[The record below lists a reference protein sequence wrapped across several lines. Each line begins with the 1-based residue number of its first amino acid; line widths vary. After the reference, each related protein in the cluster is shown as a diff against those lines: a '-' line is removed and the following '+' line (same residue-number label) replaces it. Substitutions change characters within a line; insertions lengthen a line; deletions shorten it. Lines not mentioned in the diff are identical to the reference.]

1 MKQQLAK
8 SIKTKSLVNYNLD
21 SKDSLKITTIRQAVL
36 SKSPSLTTIIKES
49 SITKAEGIIEALLFQ
64 LNERIK
70 IKEKLSENEMRRLA
84 DSIIGKYSGL
94 KISDI
99 IYVFNKIADGEIDLY
114 GSLSHRDI
122 MGALYKHK
130 EERWK
135 HK

>member
-36 SKSPSLTTIIKES
+36 SNSPSLTTIIKES

-70 IKEKLSENEMRRLA
+70 IKEKLSENDMRRLA

>member
-36 SKSPSLTTIIKES
+36 SNSPSLTKIIKES

-70 IKEKLSENEMRRLA
+70 IKEKLSENDMRRLA

>member
-36 SKSPSLTTIIKES
+36 SNSPSLTKIINES

-70 IKEKLSENEMRRLA
+70 IKEKLSENDMRRLA

>member
-21 SKDSLKITTIRQAVL
+21 SKDSLKITTIRKAVL
-36 SKSPSLTTIIKES
+36 SNSPSLTKIINES

-70 IKEKLSENEMRRLA
+70 IKEKLSENDMRRLA

>member
-36 SKSPSLTTIIKES
+36 SNSPSLTTIIKES